1 VLRAQGNLPGALAA
15 YREGLDIS
23 RALTTKDASNAEWRR
38 DLSISLES
46 VGNVLRAQ
54 GVLPGALAA
63 YRECLDI
70 RRELAAKSQGNAAW
84 QMDVVFAL
92 HNLALSGDN
101 PRARSSE
108 ALVILKQLNS
118 QGLLTP
124 ENQGTITI
132 IEGELAKLAQA
143 ERQ

>member
-1 VLRAQGNLPGALAA
+1 MCIRDSGLSVSLGRVGNVLRAQGVLPGALAA

-70 RRELAAKSQGNAAW
+70 RRELAAKSP
-84 QMDVVFAL
+84 V
-92 HNLALSGDN
+92 SY
-101 PRARSSE
+101 
-108 ALVILKQLNS
+108 
-118 QGLLTP
+118 
-124 ENQGTITI
+124 
-132 IEGELAKLAQA
+132 
-143 ERQ
+143 